1 MISRCG
7 AGNGSLLAVLRMKY
21 DTAFTYSLSLDGT
34 GRHWTPLRTLE
45 GIGCCRPRLLQ
56 LASGALILTGG
67 RCTPIGPAENHLWID
82 YAGDLAHWQRISLSA
97 QHNLLA
103 PPAMPRYSAAV
114 NCTSSN
120 GTRLARCSANETLGY
135 TSLLAT
141 GNKTGVVVYN
151 LNSQECGACAYSMR
165 FTVGESKPT
174 AANGHAEE
182 TVVGHV
188 ST

>member
-82 YAGDLAHWQRISLSA
+82 HAGDLAHWQRISLSA

-114 NCTSSN
+114 NCTSRN

-141 GNKTGVVVYN
+141 GNQTGVVVYN